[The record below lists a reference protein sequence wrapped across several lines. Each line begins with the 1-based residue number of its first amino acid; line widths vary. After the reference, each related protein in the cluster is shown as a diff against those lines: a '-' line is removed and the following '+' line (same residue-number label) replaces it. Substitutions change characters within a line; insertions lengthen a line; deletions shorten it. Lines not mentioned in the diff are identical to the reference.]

1 MDEMRYHRLPG
12 KLGGLG
18 LHEIVELLGQ
28 AILKL
33 SIQYGLPSRVEHGV
47 EVVDQRLGRWQA
59 RIARREQDID
69 RLVLAETLND
79 GQQLGGVI
87 SQVAVGSGRKQLVIR
102 IEKRTHP

>member
-47 EVVDQRLGRWQA
+47 EVVDQRLWR
-59 RIARREQDID
+59 
-69 RLVLAETLND
+69 
-79 GQQLGGVI
+79 
-87 SQVAVGSGRKQLVIR
+87 
-102 IEKRTHP
+102 